1 MLILEIEVGMI
12 AQIKRILLR
21 LKAFVR
27 LFFPEFVIT
36 FIKNIL
42 FLCQKRLDSELSCA
56 DIEGYKYIIMD
67 EIRNFKMLNI
77 LDPVETIQYI
87 IDNKVSIV
95 RFGDGELTLMDDLGG
110 GCKQTGKDISFQ
122 IYDKTLSKKLHEVLI
137 SNDPKILIC
146 IGHSLFVSN
155 RNFTQVSKNFLITAA
170 ATRYRNQL
178 LQYCSF
184 DTIYGDTGFTQ
195 IYQTF
200 ENFDFNIYFEQVK
213 DIFRNRDISI
223 ICGDS
228 IFNGFIYNIFEEVA
242 KSVDYIYA
250 PKVDAFKQYETIFNK
265 AKAIDKSRL
274 IIIVLGPTATVLAFD
289 LAKLGYQALDLGH
302 IAKDYNAFKT
312 NIPRDPDSVAN
323 FFRSD

>member
-110 GCKQTGKDISFQ
+110 GVQANRKRYIF
-122 IYDKTLSKKLHEVLI
+122 
-137 SNDPKILIC
+137 SNL
-146 IGHSLFVSN
+146 
-155 RNFTQVSKNFLITAA
+155 
-170 ATRYRNQL
+170 
-178 LQYCSF
+178 
-184 DTIYGDTGFTQ
+184 
-195 IYQTF
+195 
-200 ENFDFNIYFEQVK
+200 
-213 DIFRNRDISI
+213 
-223 ICGDS
+223 
-228 IFNGFIYNIFEEVA
+228 
-242 KSVDYIYA
+242 
-250 PKVDAFKQYETIFNK
+250 
-265 AKAIDKSRL
+265 
-274 IIIVLGPTATVLAFD
+274 
-289 LAKLGYQALDLGH
+289 
-302 IAKDYNAFKT
+302 
-312 NIPRDPDSVAN
+312 
-323 FFRSD
+323 